1 MTITQRIELW
11 KMGYSREEIN
21 QMAEEEKNPPQ
32 PAPQP
37 EPEPTPAPQPEPEPV
52 PAPQPAP
59 DPVLLAIKELTA
71 ALQQQNIKD
80 VEQPNP
86 QPPESAANIY
96 DNLLKG

>member
-32 PAPQP
+32 PDP
-37 EPEPTPAPQPEPEPV
+37 EPVPAPQPEPEPAPA
-52 PAPQPAP
+52 PAPQPEP